1 MLVKKKVYENAI
13 GYNTIMDYKSAL
25 IALDLF
31 IADYPGT
38 ALKEKALYYKL
49 DSAYHLAIN
58 SVPEKM
64 EERLQVAKLAYTTL
78 IRYKADTEYKEK
90 ADAMLAKIETDLQK
104 FTK

>member
-1 MLVKKKVYENAI
+1 M
-13 GYNTIMDYKSAL
+13 
-25 IALDLF
+25 
-31 IADYPGT
+31 
-38 ALKEKALYYKL
+38 YYKL
-49 DSAYHLAIN
+49 NSAYHLAIN